1 MVHINSGV
9 AGLVIALCIGKRDGY
24 PRIPRAPH
32 SLVLSQVGASLLWVG
47 WFGFNAGSAGAAG
60 YSAGQAMLVT
70 HTASA
75 MGALCWSSVEWLS
88 FGRPSTLGLISG
100 AVAGLVAITPASG
113 SAGMLGALCIG
124 GVAGAATFFAS
135 TRLKEAIDMYDDA
148 LDAFG
153 VHGVGGIVG
162 ALLTGVWCAPGL
174 GGVGFGTFVHRG
186 GRAAPITNIGWQLG
200 VQAASVALAVS
211 WSAVGTLLALKAT
224 DLLHGGFHPRL
235 RLRAIRVAPEV
246 EKRGL
251 DEAQFAEAG
260 YNLLQSDMRISV
272 EVGPLR
278 GRRGHG
284 LQLYSHD
291 EDGTRHPISLS
302 HSDSAHDELAEQLLA
317 AGGIVDIVCSSAPH
331 AHVFHTKEVSVHGG
345 NEVHAHGGDAA
356 GYALAHSTTTVVE
369 MTPRAIAE

>member
-1 MVHINSGV
+1 MTIRTPPPQL
-9 AGLVIALCIGKRDGY
+9 A
-24 PRIPRAPH
+24 
-32 SLVLSQVGASLLWVG
+32 W
-47 WFGFNAGSAGAAG
+47 SA
-60 YSAGQAMLVT
+60 
-70 HTASA
+70 
-75 MGALCWSSVEWLS
+75 VEWLS

-113 SAGMLGALCIG
+113 SSGMLGALCIG

-135 TRLKEAIDMYDDA
+135 TRLKEAIDLYDDA

-174 GGVGFGTFVHRG
+174 GGIGFGTFIHRG
-186 GRAAPITNIGWQLG
+186 GRAAPITNLGWQLG
-200 VQAASVALAVS
+200 VQAASVALAIC

-317 AGGIVDIVCSSAPH
+317 AGGIVDIVCSSAQH
-331 AHVFHTKEVSVHGG
+331 AHVFHTKEVSVHGA
-345 NEVHAHGGDAA
+345 NEVHAHGGGAA
-356 GYALAHSTTTVVE
+356 EYALAHSTTTTTVE
-369 MTPRAIAE
+369 MMPRAITE

>member
-1 MVHINSGV
+1 M
-9 AGLVIALCIGKRDGY
+9 
-24 PRIPRAPH
+24 
-32 SLVLSQVGASLLWVG
+32 
-47 WFGFNAGSAGAAG
+47 
-60 YSAGQAMLVT
+60 
-70 HTASA
+70 
-75 MGALCWSSVEWLS
+75 
-88 FGRPSTLGLISG
+88 GLISG

-124 GVAGAATFFAS
+124 AVAGAATFFAS
-135 TRLKEAIDMYDDA
+135 TRLKEAVDAYDDA

-174 GGVGFGTFVHRG
+174 GGVGFGTFVHKG

-200 VQAASVALAVS
+200 VQAASVALAVA
-211 WSAVGTLLALKAT
+211 WSTVGTLLTLKLT
-224 DLLHGGFHPRL
+224 DVAHGGFHCRL
-235 RLRAIRVAPEV
+235 RLRAIRVAAEA

-251 DEAQFAEAG
+251 DEVQFAEAG
-260 YNLLQSDMRISV
+260 YNLLSSDMRISV

-302 HSDSAHDELAEQLLA
+302 ASDSAHDALAEQLLA
-317 AGGIVDIVCSSAPH
+317 AGGVVDIICSAAAPH
-331 AHVFHTKEVSVHGG
+331 AHAFRTKEVSVHGS
-345 NEVHAHGGDAA
+345 DAA
-356 GYALAHSTTTVVE
+356 GEALAASASAVE
-369 MTPRAIAE
+369 MLHIPRAVAE